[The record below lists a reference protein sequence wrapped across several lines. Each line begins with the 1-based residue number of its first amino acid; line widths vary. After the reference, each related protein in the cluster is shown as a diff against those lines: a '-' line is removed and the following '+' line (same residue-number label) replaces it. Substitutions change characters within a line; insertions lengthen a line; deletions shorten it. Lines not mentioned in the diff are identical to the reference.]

1 MSTINLDELER
12 AAMMVE
18 DGDGTV
24 TALVSR
30 ETGMIHLL
38 NDEYMDEEAPM
49 PSASGGNDG
58 YVSVPSAGVLGIG
71 DGLVLRFAALHLV
84 EDQHTVRD
92 LFRDRNTEG
101 FARLLQERGAAEAW
115 ERFHDD
121 TTRAALRRW
130 CEENGLQ
137 LADGG

>member
-1 MSTINLDELER
+1 MSTVNLDELER

-18 DGDGTV
+18 DGNGSA

-30 ETGMIHLL
+30 DTGMLHLL

-58 YVSVPSAGVLGIG
+58 YVSVPPAGTLGLG
-71 DGLVLRFAALHLV
+71 DGLILRFAALHLV
-84 EDQHTVRD
+84 EDQNIVRD
-92 LFRDRNTEG
+92 LFRDRNIEG
-101 FARLLQERGAAEAW
+101 FARLLQERGKAEAW
-115 ERFHDD
+115 ERFHDE

-130 CEENGLQ
+130 CDENGLQ
-137 LADGG
+137 AAD

>member
-1 MSTINLDELER
+1 MSTVNLDELEG

-18 DGDGTV
+18 DGGGTV
-24 TALVSR
+24 TAMVSR

-49 PSASGGNDG
+49 PSASGDKGS
-58 YVSVPSAGVLGIG
+58 YVPVPPAGTLGIG
-71 DGLVLRFAALHLV
+71 DGLILRFAATHLAD
-84 EDQHTVRD
+84 DQDTVRD

-101 FARLLQERGAAEAW
+101 FARLLEERGAGAAW
-115 ERFHDD
+115 ERFHEEVTR
-121 TTRAALRRW
+121 TTLRRW

-137 LADGG
+137 LAD

>member
-84 EDQHTVRD
+84 EDQNTVRD

-101 FARLLQERGAAEAW
+101 FARLLRERGAAEAW
-115 ERFHDD
+115 ERFHDQ
-121 TTRAALRRW
+121 TTRTALWRW

-137 LADGG
+137 LADPE

>member
-1 MSTINLDELER
+1 MSTVDLDELEK

-18 DGDGTV
+18 DGNGMA
-24 TALVSR
+24 TAMVSR

-49 PSASGGNDG
+49 PSASGGDNG
-58 YVSVPSAGVLGIG
+58 YVPVPPAGTLGIG
-71 DGLVLRFAALHLV
+71 DGLVLRFAATHLAD
-84 EDQHTVRD
+84 EQDRVRD

-101 FARLLQERGAAEAW
+101 FARLLDERGAGEAW
-115 ERFHDD
+115 ERFHDEA
-121 TTRAALRRW
+121 TRTALRNW

-137 LADGG
+137 LAD

>member
-1 MSTINLDELER
+1 MPTVNVDELEG

-18 DGDGTV
+18 DGGGTV
-24 TALVSR
+24 TAMVSR

-58 YVSVPSAGVLGIG
+58 YVPVPPASTLGIG
-71 DGLVLRFAALHLV
+71 DGLVLRFAATHLA
-84 EDQHTVRD
+84 EDQDTVRD
-92 LFRDRNTEG
+92 LFRDQDTEG
-101 FARLLQERGAAEAW
+101 FARLLQQRAAGEAW
-115 ERFHDD
+115 VRFHEEA
-121 TTRAALRRW
+121 TRNALRSW

-137 LADGG
+137 LAD